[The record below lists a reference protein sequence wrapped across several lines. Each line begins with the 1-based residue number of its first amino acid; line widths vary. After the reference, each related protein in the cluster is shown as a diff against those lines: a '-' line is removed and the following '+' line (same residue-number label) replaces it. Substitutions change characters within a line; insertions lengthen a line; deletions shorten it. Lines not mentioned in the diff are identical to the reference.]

1 MTLDLPEGEGLS
13 LSSDPSSENFSLK
26 EIQHRLRARADLFL
40 ETSVDGIHILDRNG
54 ILVDLCDSFAHSLG
68 YSRQE
73 LEGRHVSAWD
83 ARWSV
88 AELSEIVRINTTL
101 PQGEIATFESIHRRK
116 DGSLVPVEIRSRSL
130 WMEGEVYLF
139 NSARDISDQK
149 ISQARIRS
157 LSEQKILLVL
167 AGAAAWESSD
177 EQLFL
182 QTLCDLCVRHGEM
195 ALAWIGSPDSDGNF
209 VIKGAA
215 GVLGYMDGLR
225 ISCQG
230 GIPEGEGPTGRSY
243 REGRPFFNNNFS
255 EPILAPWTGR
265 GRRWGLGSN
274 AALPIEKRGETWGVL
289 TIYHRD
295 PDAFRPEVQ
304 DLFRELART
313 ISRGLDHIE
322 VRRAE
327 KEMATLQEA
336 LLDNTL
342 AGIALVRGDRF
353 KMANARFLK
362 IFGYE
367 ERDLGGA
374 PVHPFLPRP
383 GDLHRVL
390 SHEETGSTEELLL
403 PDIPAR
409 RREGEEFFVDLS
421 VHPLPGTNTMV
432 WTVVDVS
439 ERHHLQERNTRISR
453 FNLMLARAN
462 HAIATLSDEEA
473 LLRELCELGVR
484 TGDLELACI
493 GTPDEEGWIRIL
505 AASGKREFL
514 EGVRFS
520 VREEHPEG
528 RGAVGLAFRTGLSQ
542 FNETFAS
549 TSFWKDRARSFG
561 FRSGGVLPVLRN
573 GKPWGVFIVY
583 YRQERVLLADLKI
596 ILDELVNNVSRGLD
610 LIELQEFRSILSRA
624 LAVVSDGAVVT
635 GRDRRVLFLNRAFT
649 EITGYGAEEL
659 SGQDCRRLLGPG
671 SDPAVILEMEK
682 AVASGQAFKGEI
694 LHYRKDGKAFWNQ
707 ISITPIRNESG
718 KLTHFVEIHRDV
730 TQIRQMAERLAFESR
745 HDDLTGLPNRRSLES
760 HLDRVLARAMRQ
772 GTSVAVGV
780 LDLNNFKPINDDHGH
795 EAGDAL
801 LRDFSQRVRTRL
813 RETDFLARLGGDEFV
828 LVIEDLPRGIP
839 DSQIG
844 IPLERLHE
852 AVETPYTLPKGD
864 LASVGMSLGLALFP
878 EDGTQGDELIRKAD
892 LSMYGVK
899 DRKLRGGSW
908 WQRGVSPET
917 PGPERSFDP
926 FGPETLFLLEHHKME
941 LQRLQEYFV
950 EDFTRVLSDMPEA
963 RGLLGS
969 LSKGEVDSLKE
980 RQVAYLSS
988 LLLPRADGGQ
998 GVDLS
1003 RHLGEVHAL
1012 TGVPDTLLLRSKFHY
1027 SRLLFEHLNRSRLS
1041 VRDRLQL
1048 YLAIEVR
1055 LDRDLEVQLDSA
1067 KSTID
1072 RYFETLSHPVPPLAG
1087 EADKLGADMDRL
1099 SRLPGISAVLYG
1111 TCPPSGFLRIH
1122 SASGDWGEKCRPLW
1136 DEGEEGSAIA
1146 TGSFPGK
1153 GVVVEAVK
1161 SGECRS
1167 GTVRFP
1173 GSGTLSEETLAKGLP
1188 VRSILALPLQNL
1200 AGEGEGVLV
1209 LLGRYPNQFAS
1220 PWMQRFAN
1228 ALLSRWV
1235 QKESR
1240 NPKEGFFVF

>member
-1 MTLDLPEGEGLS
+1 MSSETPPENLS
-13 LSSDPSSENFSLK
+13 LIA
-26 EIQHRLRARADLFL
+26 IQHRLRARPELFL
-40 ETSVDGIHILDRNG
+40 ETSVDGIQILDRNG
-54 ILVDLCDSFAHSLG
+54 ILVDLCDSFARSLG

-73 LEGRHVSAWD
+73 LEGRHVSVWD
-83 ARWSV
+83 ARWSA
-88 AELSEIVRINTTL
+88 AELSEIVRINATL
-101 PQGEIATFESIHRRK
+101 PQGEITTFESIHRRK
-116 DGSLVPVEIRSRSL
+116 DGSLVPVEIRSRPL
-130 WMEGEVYLF
+130 WVEGEVYLF

-149 ISQARIRS
+149 NSEARIRS

-167 AGAAAWESSD
+167 AGAAAWESGD
-177 EQLFL
+177 ETLFL
-182 QTLCDLCVRHGEM
+182 QTLCNLCVRHGEM
-195 ALAWIGSPDSDGNF
+195 ALAWVGSPAPDGNF
-209 VIKGAA
+209 VIRGAA
-215 GVLGYMDGLR
+215 GVLGYLEGLR
-225 ISCQG
+225 VSCQS

-243 REGRPFFNNNFS
+243 REGRPLFNNNFT
-255 EPILAPWTGR
+255 EPILGPWADR
-265 GRRWGLGSN
+265 GRRWGLGSS
-274 AALPIEKRGETWGVL
+274 AALPIRQRGETWGIL

-322 VRRAE
+322 VRQAE
-327 KEMATLQEA
+327 EEMATLQEA

-353 KMANARFLK
+353 RMTNARFLK

-367 ERDLGGA
+367 DCDLGGTS
-374 PVHPFLPRP
+374 VHPFLPRE
-383 GDLHRVL
+383 GDLQRVL
-390 SHEETGSTEELLL
+390 ALEDTGSSEEILL

-462 HAIATLSDEEA
+462 QAIATLTEEEA

-493 GTPDEEGWIRIL
+493 GTPDEDGWVRIL

-520 VREEHPEG
+520 VRDDLPEG
-528 RGAVGLAFRTGLSQ
+528 LGAVGLAFRTGVSQ
-542 FNETFAS
+542 FNETFAA

-583 YRQERVLLADLKI
+583 YRQERVLLSDLKI
-596 ILDELVNNVSRGLD
+596 ILEELVNNVSRGLD

-649 EITGYGAEEL
+649 EITGYEAEEL

-671 SDPAVILEMEK
+671 SDQTAILEMEK
-682 AVASGQAFKGEI
+682 AVASGQTFTGEV
-694 LHYRKDGKAFWNQ
+694 LHYRKDGRPFWNQ

-760 HLDRVLARAMRQ
+760 HLDRVLARAVRQ

-780 LDLNNFKPINDDHGH
+780 IDLNNFKPINDYHGH

-801 LRDFSQRVRTRL
+801 LRDFSMRVRARL

-828 LVIEDLPRGIP
+828 LVIEDLPRGIT
-839 DSQIG
+839 DAQIG
-844 IPLERLHE
+844 TVLERLHE
-852 AVETPYTLPKGD
+852 AVATPYALPKGE
-864 LASVGMSLGLALFP
+864 LANVSMSMGLALFP
-878 EDGTQGDELIRKAD
+878 EDGNQGDELIRKAD

-899 DRKLRGGSW
+899 DRKLRGGAW
-908 WQRGVSPET
+908 WQRGVSQET
-917 PGPERSFDP
+917 SGGERSFDP
-926 FGPETLFLLEHHKME
+926 FGPETIFLLEHHKKE
-941 LQRLQEYFV
+941 LQSLQEYFV
-950 EDFTRVLSDMPEA
+950 EDFYKVLSDTPEA
-963 RGLLGS
+963 RGILGS
-969 LSKGEVDSLKE
+969 LTKEEVKSLKQ
-980 RQVAYLSS
+980 RQAAYLSS
-988 LLLPRADGGQ
+988 LLLPRGDGGQ
-998 GVDLS
+998 GVELS

-1027 SRLLFEHLNRSRLS
+1027 SRLLFEHLNGSRLS

-1055 LDRDLEVQLDSA
+1055 LDRDLEIQLDSA

-1072 RYFETLSHPVPPLAG
+1072 SYFETLSWPMPPLEG
-1087 EADKLGADMDRL
+1087 EADRLGADMDRL

-1111 TCPPSGFLRIH
+1111 TCQPSGSLRIL
-1122 SASGDWGEKCRPLW
+1122 SASGDCGEKCRPLW
-1136 DEGEEGSAIA
+1136 DEGGEGPAIA
-1146 TGSFPGK
+1146 AGSFLGK
-1153 GVVVEAVK
+1153 SLVVEALK

-1167 GTVRFP
+1167 GLIRLP
-1173 GSGTLSEETLAKGLP
+1173 GSEDLSEETLAKSLP
-1188 VRSILALPLQNL
+1188 VRSILALPLHNL
-1200 AGEGEGVLV
+1200 AGQGEGVLV

-1220 PWMQRFAN
+1220 PWMQRFAKG
-1228 ALLSRWV
+1228 LLGRWDGT
-1235 QKESR
+1235 ESR
-1240 NPKEGFFVF
+1240 SPTEGFFVS